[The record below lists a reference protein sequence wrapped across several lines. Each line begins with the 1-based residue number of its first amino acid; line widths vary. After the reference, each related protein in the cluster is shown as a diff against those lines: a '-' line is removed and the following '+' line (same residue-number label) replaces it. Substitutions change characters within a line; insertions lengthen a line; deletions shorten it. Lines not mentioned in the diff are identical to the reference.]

1 MLKKK
6 WQRYTLLVLAV
17 LTIVYL
23 LGPCPATPVYTNTLP
38 VVPGDAAALEQYI
51 QQQESSHKVK
61 PDNEARIVWCN
72 PSEDGIANGLNDS
85 IKKTLKE
92 GEFVSGTVK
101 VDPARPQQKAKT
113 DYAIV
118 YLHGFSASQE
128 EGAPIHTNIAKEFGC
143 NLYLSRLAEH
153 GIDTAD
159 PMINLTPE
167 KYWESAKQALAI
179 GKQLGKKVILMGTST
194 GGTNAIQLAAEYPN
208 DVAAV
213 ILMSPNVAIFDKAS
227 FILNNPWGLQIA
239 RLVKGGHNVI
249 AADTRPIYK
258 QYWYSQ
264 YPLEAA
270 VQLEELLETTMTK
283 ETFEK
288 VKQPALMLY
297 YYRDDVHQDSVVSVP
312 AMLTMFDEL
321 GTPADQKLKEPI
333 PNAGDHVIG
342 SFIKS
347 KDLLSVQTAIEAFMI
362 KTLHMAKMQTGSIIE
377 MSK

>member
-17 LTIVYL
+17 LTIIYL
-23 LGPCPATPVYTNTLP
+23 LGPRPATPVYSNAMP
-38 VVPGDAAALEQYI
+38 AVPQEPAALEQYI
-51 QQQESSHKVK
+51 KQQEGSHKLK
-61 PDNEARIVWCN
+61 PNNEARIVWYN
-72 PSEDGIANGLNDS
+72 PNDS
-85 IKKTLKE
+85 IRQKLEDSAKKALHE
-92 GEFVSGTVK
+92 GEFVSSNFTVAA
-101 VDPARPQQKAKT
+101 PYTKT

-153 GIDTAD
+153 GIDTIE

-194 GGTNAIQLAAEYPN
+194 GGTNALQLAAAYPG

-213 ILMSPNVAIFDKAS
+213 ILLSPNIAIHDPNAWV
-227 FILNNPWGLQIA
+227 LNNPWGLQIA
-239 RLVKGGHNVI
+239 RLVKGSHYVT
-249 AADTRPIYK
+249 ATDTRAIYK
-258 QYWYSQ
+258 QYWYQQ

-270 VQLEELLETTMTK
+270 VELQELLETTMTK

-288 VKQPALMLY
+288 VKQPLLMLY
-297 YYRDDVHQDSVVSVP
+297 YYQDNKHQDTVVSVP
-312 AMLTMFDEL
+312 AMLKMFNEL
-321 GTPADQKLKEPI
+321 GTPAGERVKQPI
-333 PNAGDHVIG
+333 PNAGDHVLG
-342 SFIKS
+342 SYIKS
-347 KDLLSVQTAIEAFMI
+347 KDLLDVQKAIESFMM
-362 KTLHMAKMQTGSIIE
+362 KTLKLTPVQNGSIVE
-377 MSK
+377 TSNGK